1 MERNDISD
9 CEFPEGDD
17 IKHDFLFKIIVLGN
31 SNVGKSCISLR
42 LTRGVFEDKYLA
54 TIGFEYYNFNVRIQ
68 GKNIKLQ
75 IWDTCGQEQYK
86 SVIKNYFKGAAAA
99 FIVYAINE

>member
-1 MERNDISD
+1 MEKEKNNGFADID
-9 CEFPEGDD
+9 TNIPDATY
-17 IKHDFLFKIIVLGN
+17 KVIVLGN

-42 LTRGVFEDKYLA
+42 LSKGVFEDKYLV
-54 TIGFEYYNFNVRIQ
+54 TIGFEYYNYDVKIED
-68 GKNIKLQ
+68 KNIRLQ

-86 SVIKNYFKGAAAA
+86 AVVKNYFKGAGAA